1 MAKLIAVTFCP
12 TGIAHSMMAAEALK
26 KTAALLGHDIQ
37 VEVHGAMGTTNPLLD
52 ETIAAADAV
61 LIAADIH
68 VETEPFVG
76 KPLLTVSTSRAIRE
90 PRAVLADLLALVPG
104 LVQAPAQPTAPVAP
118 GPAAGPTPTAVGRR
132 IVAITACPTGI
143 ATPSW
148 PRMR

>member
-61 LIAADIH
+61 LIAAD
-68 VETEPFVG
+68 
-76 KPLLTVSTSRAIRE
+76 
-90 PRAVLADLLALVPG
+90 LLALVPG